1 MERDCITSAERLA
14 PVDDKHARAVRYLR
28 TESKRGYCLDAP
40 VKRLPAPQRPPTLL
54 DRWLA
59 RRSA

>member
-14 PVDDKHARAVRYLR
+14 PVDDKRARAVHYLR
-28 TESKRGYCLDAP
+28 TQSKRGYCLDGRVA
-40 VKRLPAPQRPPTLL
+40 RLPAPQRPPTLL